1 MLVFCSLVDL
11 ERIGVSN
18 FPVDRISVS
27 TNVLWN
33 TLKRVAAAKGLSD
46 AEKAAL
52 FAGTARR
59 VYKLK

>member
-1 MLVFCSLVDL
+1 M
-11 ERIGVSN
+11 RVSN

-46 AEKAAL
+46 AEKSAL

-59 VYKLK
+59 VYKLN

>member
-1 MLVFCSLVDL
+1 M
-11 ERIGVSN
+11 
-18 FPVDRISVS
+18 DRISVS

-33 TLKRVAAAKGLSD
+33 TLKRVAAAKGLSE

-59 VYKLK
+59 VYKLE